1 MVLSICVNLTL
12 WRWGGQSL
20 NPWREEGMSE
30 IIPQAK
36 SLGLW
41 LTNVDFGPAIFIFQL
56 CKQVCGVGKV
66 TEILWALVLT
76 QRHRVCMLS
85 WTEGFVCV
93 CLASAEPQL
102 LKEKKGESGKKANTC
117 NLSTWGVEARLGL
130 QSQPQLHSEVKA
142 SWYYMRFYTTMT
154 QKSRQGGTNNQD
166 TYFRPISVIAIFSQ
180 PPIPLWGFR
189 CIPWPSSFV
198 FR

>member
-1 MVLSICVNLTL
+1 MWILDPLYLFFSCISKCVALGK
-12 WRWGGQSL
+12 WPRFS
-20 NPWREEGMSE
+20 
-30 IIPQAK
+30 
-36 SLGLW
+36 GLW
-41 LTNVDFGPAIFIFQL
+41 SCHRD
-56 CKQVCGVGKV
+56 
-66 TEILWALVLT
+66 TEYT
-76 QRHRVCMLS
+76 CYHEQRF
-85 WTEGFVCV
+85 FVCV

-102 LKEKKGESGKKANTC
+102 LKERKRESGEKVNTC

-154 QKSRQGGTNNQD
+154 QKSKRGGGTNNQN
-166 TYFRPISVIAIFSQ
+166 TYFHPISVIAIFSQ

-189 CIPWPSSFV
+189 CIPWPSSFI